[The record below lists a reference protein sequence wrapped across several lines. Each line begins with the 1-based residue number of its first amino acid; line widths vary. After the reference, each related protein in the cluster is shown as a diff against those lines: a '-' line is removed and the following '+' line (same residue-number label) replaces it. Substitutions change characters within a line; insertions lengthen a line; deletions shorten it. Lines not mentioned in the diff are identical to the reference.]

1 MGAKKQAVKSKN
13 MWIKVLAIVAGV
25 LFVVL
30 MVVSAMGSSWISSL
44 ATIKPGDV
52 AVVDY
57 TLRDAQGNPILTSN
71 QQLYTQLCQPGFR
84 YPVLQAADDNGEPFL
99 PISGIPVCRYIHKI
113 PAGLTNPFALFASE
127 YSAISSGIV
136 GLKANDQKT
145 ISLASKS
152 L

>member
-30 MVVSAMGSSWISSL
+30 MVVSAMVSGWISSL

-57 TLRDAQGNPILTSN
+57 TLRDVRGRRS
-71 QQLYTQLCQPGFR
+71 
-84 YPVLQAADDNGEPFL
+84 
-99 PISGIPVCRYIHKI
+99 
-113 PAGLTNPFALFASE
+113 
-127 YSAISSGIV
+127 
-136 GLKANDQKT
+136 
-145 ISLASKS
+145 
-152 L
+152 